1 MRCFI
6 MGCSA
11 LAIAAGSS
19 HAALFSFA
27 SDRNQD
33 GPTFSAL
40 AVNAI
45 SDGRSLDANGVIS
58 VDFLA
63 DRDNDG
69 PGAAQSVEAQFEF
82 AANITSYQVV
92 AFGGQFIHNF
102 TISGAFNIVQPGAQP
117 TVIFHA
123 MFNNALF
130 SSFSNSANQLGRSA
144 QIQAN
149 DQADPSLMFATGGV
163 LADIDVSDQRDFAFS
178 LSNVQLANG
187 NRVPVS
193 ANGIT
198 AVPWSAEG
206 SFSASAIPA
215 PGVLA
220 LGGLGLIATARRRRA

>member
-6 MGCSA
+6 LGCGA

-40 AVNAI
+40 AVNAV
-45 SDGRSLDANGVIS
+45 SDGRALDANGAITI
-58 VDFLA
+58 DFLA

-69 PGAAQSVEAQFEF
+69 PGAAQSVASEFEF
-82 AANITSYQVV
+82 AANITGYQMV

-102 TISGAFNIVQPGAQP
+102 TISGAFSVIDAGTEA
-117 TVIFHA
+117 VIFQA
-123 MFNNALF
+123 TFNNALF
-130 SSFSNSANQLGRSA
+130 SSWSNSANQLGRSG

-149 DQADPSLMFATGGV
+149 DQADPSLSFSTGGV
-163 LADIDVSDQRDFAFS
+163 LADIDVSQQRDFAFS

-187 NRVPVS
+187 NRVPVT
-193 ANGIT
+193 ANGIST
-198 AVPWSAEG
+198 VPWSAEG

-215 PGVLA
+215 PGALA
-220 LGGLGLIATARRRRA
+220 LAGLGMIATARRRRA

>member
-6 MGCSA
+6 LGCASLA
-11 LAIAAGSS
+11 LAAGSA

-40 AVNAI
+40 AVNAVN
-45 SDGRSLDANGVIS
+45 DGRSLDANGVIT

-69 PGAAQSVEAQFEF
+69 PGAAQSITSNFEF

-102 TISGAFNIVQPGAQP
+102 TLSGAFSVVDASNQQ
-117 TVIFHA
+117 VIFHA

-130 SSFSNSANQLGRSA
+130 SSWSNSANQLGRSA

-149 DQADPSLMFATGGV
+149 DQADPTLSFATAGA
-163 LADIDVSDQRDFAFS
+163 LADIDVSQDRDFAFS

-187 NRVPVS
+187 NRVPVTP
-193 ANGIT
+193 NGISQ
-198 AVPWSAEG
+198 VPWSAEG
-206 SFSASAIPA
+206 SFSAAAIPA